1 MEFVYFLKQTL
12 NILLD
17 LLTMLIL
24 LRVILSWFR
33 HDAHGL
39 MNLLYQATEPILA
52 PIRRA
57 IPAFGVY
64 DLSPLIALVLIKI
77 ARILINTYL

>member
-12 NILLD
+12 NILAD

-33 HDAHGL
+33 HQAHGL
-39 MNLLYQATEPILA
+39 MNLLYQVTEPILA

-57 IPAFGVY
+57 IPAMGMF
-64 DLSPLIALVLIKI
+64 DLSPIIALLIIKVL
-77 ARILINTYL
+77 RFFINTYL

>member
-1 MEFVYFLKQTL
+1 MEFIYFLKQTL
-12 NILLD
+12 NILAD

-24 LRVILSWFR
+24 LRMILSWFR

-64 DLSPLIALVLIKI
+64 DISPIVAILLIKI
-77 ARILINTYL
+77 VRILINTYL

>member
-24 LRVILSWFR
+24 LRIILSWFR
-33 HDAHGL
+33 HEAHGL
-39 MNLLYQATEPILA
+39 MNILYQVTEPILA
-52 PIRRA
+52 PIRRT
-57 IPAFGVY
+57 IPALGIF
-64 DLSPLIALVLIKI
+64 DISPIVAILIIKVL
-77 ARILINTYL
+77 RILINTYL

>member
-12 NILLD
+12 NILAD

-39 MNLLYQATEPILA
+39 MNLLNQITDPILT
-52 PIRRA
+52 PIRRL
-57 IPAFGVY
+57 IPTVGNF
-64 DLSPLIALVLIKI
+64 DISPLVALMVIKVLQL
-77 ARILINTYL
+77 LINTYL

>member
-12 NILLD
+12 NVLAD

-24 LRVILSWFR
+24 LRIILSWFR

-57 IPAFGVY
+57 IPAFGVF
-64 DLSPLIALVLIKI
+64 DLSPLVAILIIKVL
-77 ARILINTYL
+77 RILINSYL

>member
-24 LRVILSWFR
+24 LRIILSWFR
-33 HDAHGL
+33 HDAQGL
-39 MNLLYQATEPILA
+39 MNILYQATEPILA
-52 PIRRA
+52 PIRRT
-57 IPAFGVY
+57 IPAIGMF
-64 DLSPLIALVLIKI
+64 DISPIVAILIIKVL
-77 ARILINTYL
+77 RIFINTYL

>member
-1 MEFVYFLKQTL
+1 
-12 NILLD
+12 
-17 LLTMLIL
+17 MLIL

>member
-1 MEFVYFLKQTL
+1 MEFVNFLKQTL

-64 DLSPLIALVLIKI
+64 DISPLIALLLIKI
-77 ARILINTYL
+77 ARILIYTYL